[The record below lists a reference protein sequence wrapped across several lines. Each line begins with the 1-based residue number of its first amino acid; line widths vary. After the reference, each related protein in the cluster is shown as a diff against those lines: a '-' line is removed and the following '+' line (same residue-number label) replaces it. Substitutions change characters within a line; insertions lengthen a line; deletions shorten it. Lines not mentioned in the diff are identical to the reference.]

1 MNKNVVLTKI
11 LLAILAVGFLCAVEF
26 FILSN
31 RVETSNIS
39 LGYTSK
45 ILLIEFTALLLGL
58 LFSYDHLRTWRAKGA
73 FKVCWSYL
81 LLAAVLIFLRIPNLF
96 LIATPLGLLARYS
109 LASISI
115 MALVWYFIFHALYKE
130 TVRHNKF

>member
-58 LFSYDHLRTWRAKGA
+58 LFLMTIYGLGA
-73 FKVCWSYL
+73 QKAHSKSVGAICFS
-81 LLAAVLIFLRIPNLF
+81 PLF
-96 LIATPLGLLARYS
+96 
-109 LASISI
+109 
-115 MALVWYFIFHALYKE
+115 
-130 TVRHNKF
+130 

>member
-1 MNKNVVLTKI
+1 MNKNVVLAKI

-39 LGYTSK
+39 LGYASK

-58 LFSYDHLRTWRAKGA
+58 LFSYDHLRLGA
-73 FKVCWSYL
+73 QKARSKSVGAICFS
-81 LLAAVLIFLRIPNLF
+81 PLF
-96 LIATPLGLLARYS
+96 
-109 LASISI
+109 
-115 MALVWYFIFHALYKE
+115 
-130 TVRHNKF
+130 